1 MNKKCKK
8 KDNNNKLKNKANIKL
23 VCPQCNK
30 NKKAITL
37 DDGYVVCAYCGLV
50 ILKQKYSL
58 EQIDA
63 PGFKKIYLNK
73 QNQKKKKTKKNKNKH
88 YNLVTINDFIMQYST
103 SK

>member
-37 DDGYVVCAYCGLV
+37 NDGYIVCAYCGLV

-63 PGFKKIYLNK
+63 PGFKKIYL
-73 QNQKKKKTKKNKNKH
+73 KKKKGNAKKKSNQEKNKH
-88 YNLVTINDFIMQYST
+88 HNLVTINE
-103 SK
+103 